1 MILTRGML
9 FHNRYLLVSA
19 LGDGASADVWKAKDT
34 KANNLMVALK
44 IFSQHSEMDTYGLQN
59 FEREFTTVYNMKHS
73 NLLPPTGYDIC
84 EGCPYL
90 VMQYCENGSCSSMI
104 GRMEEEDIIK
114 FLHDV
119 SAGLEYLHDHNIIHQ
134 DIKPD
139 NILLDDN
146 CNFMVTDFGISV
158 NAEGEVDDAGGMSGG
173 TRGYMGPE
181 RFEGITN
188 NASDIWSLGA
198 TVVELLIGYPPYGH
212 EHGGL
217 LQTQGEPLPELPAL
231 QPEVKNMILRCL
243 DENPSKR
250 IKANEIRQKIELY
263 WETGSWTIHSPRKTI
278 IVVSTVVA
286 SILMCLGIFVWDY
299 NRTKVHYYK
308 DYAEY
313 YGVPEGIG
321 RLSSNEVEHRDQS
334 YKLEFSQGKLKH
346 LSLVNSVG
354 KVIGHTDTEHMNSRY
369 SDVYYSYTDN
379 GKIDYKIIKD
389 QYGRTLFKMDY
400 DENLKTVTFRQND
413 EHGTEMNLDANTNDL
428 YKNALTTVFTE
439 KSRIS
444 RYLLEYDDKG
454 LLTERRYVGYL
465 NIDAYDKDRIHG
477 QQYKYDE
484 KGRKIEEVFIGVDG
498 KVMSNSNGLAIKKYT
513 YDEEGNWTSVKYLSA
528 DGNASHDG
536 NNCPLVRLDYDEY
549 GNRIKESYYTLD
561 GQPSIRSDVNVAGYS
576 YEYDEKGNRIRQ
588 SCFGVDG
595 SSAYCSYGFV
605 TQRDSYNENGFCTHQ
620 EFLDENDLPT
630 LCVNGTMS
638 YSSMKMIPDENGLCL
653 EAGYYDENGEL
664 MDNGGGYS
672 RIVNKYDRWGNII
685 EELFYDG
692 EEQLALVNGYYSGFQ
707 YEYDKFHRNTR
718 TCYIDRQKKITVGD
732 GIIAGY
738 DLKYDPRGALI
749 KVTSF
754 DENGK
759 PVCGKD
765 LIAGY
770 EIVYDELG
778 NQKQTKYFDEKGKP
792 CMSNAGYARAE
803 YMYHPE
809 NNFMLAAKY
818 YDVSGK
824 IVSEDYWEY
833 DERGNVVKF
842 YSLTDRKLKKG
853 TCVKRQEFDVNNR
866 QITEWYT
873 DLKGNKVNA
882 PDHSYSQ
889 VKYEYD
895 ERGNCRVAT
904 FWTVNGKPAVDEE
917 KTHRRERE
925 YNIMNKYV
933 VEKNFGLDG
942 KPLTGAD
949 VNPEGRMKYDQ
960 WGNLIEISCY
970 DGYGNPR
977 LTNEGYFIKKMKYD
991 KLRNKVQEELLGL
1004 DGELVMS
1011 KTNGYA
1017 KLDCTYDKHGNLLE
1031 TKFYNAS
1038 KCFKIETQKYNEKNQ
1053 LIEISWYDG
1062 ERKLFNGF
1070 YDVVAR
1076 ITTEYDESDVVPVK
1090 MNYFDKTG
1098 TLIGTQ
1104 RWNSKE
1110 NKWNDLQ
1117 PTGNGGGSRNISSNS
1132 NWLEA
1137 VKNDAKQLPQKLE
1150 DGVYAQSITCNNSS
1164 VTITLKLTEVSK
1176 YNLGDYDESDMKKVI
1191 EKMKTEFR
1199 KIWALPNHV
1208 SLKVCVIDKADRTM
1222 FVL

>member
-278 IVVSTVVA
+278 IVVFTVVA

-299 NRTKVHYYK
+299 NRTKVRYYK
-308 DYAEY
+308 DYSEY

-321 RLSSNEVEHRDQS
+321 RLSNNEVEHREQS
-334 YKLEFSQGKLKH
+334 YKMEFSQGKLRH
-346 LSLVNSVG
+346 LSLVNSAD

-379 GKIDYKIIKD
+379 DRIDYKIIKD

-400 DENLKTVTFRQND
+400 DENLKTVTFRLND
-413 EHGTEMNLDANTNDL
+413 EHGTEMNLDANANDL
-428 YKNALTTVFTE
+428 YKNTSTTVFAE

-454 LLTERRYVGYL
+454 LLTERRYVGFQ

-477 QQYKYDE
+477 QQYKYDD
-484 KGRKIEEVFIGVDG
+484 KGRKIEEIFIGING
-498 KVMSNSNGLAIKKYT
+498 EVMSNSDGLAIKEYT

-528 DGNASHDG
+528 DRNASHDG

-561 GQPSIRSDVNVAGYS
+561 GQPSIRSDVNVAGFS
-576 YEYDEKGNRIRQ
+576 YEHDGKGNRIRQ

-605 TQRDSYNENGFCTHQ
+605 TQRDSYNEDGFLLRR
-620 EFLDENDLPT
+620 EFLDENDSPT
-630 LCVNGTMS
+630 LYVDNGDS
-638 YSSMKMIPDENGLCL
+638 YSSITVVPNEVGLFLEFSYLDENGNPMEGTNGVARLVNT
-653 EAGYYDENGEL
+653 YDDFGNLVEQAYFDKNGEPAVV
-664 MDNGGGYS
+664 D
-672 RIVNKYDRWGNII
+672 
-685 EELFYDG
+685 
-692 EEQLALVNGYYSGFQ
+692 GYYSIQ
-707 YEYDKFHRNTR
+707 KWEYDKFSRNTR
-718 TCYIDRQKKITVGD
+718 EYFLDAQKKMVTSD
-732 GIIAGY
+732 GLVADY
-738 DLKYDPRGALI
+738 RLEYNRQGALTKI
-749 KVTSF
+749 SYRN
-754 DENGK
+754 ESGK
-759 PVCGKD
+759 LVAGSG
-765 LIAGY
+765 LFAGY
-770 EIVYDELG
+770 EIIYDELG
-778 NQKQTKYFDEKGKP
+778 NQKQIKYFDADSALCLG
-792 CMSNAGYARAE
+792 AGGYAVEE
-803 YMYHPE
+803 YVYHPE
-809 NNFMLAAKY
+809 NNFRLATKY
-818 YDVSGK
+818 YNVSGK
-824 IVSEDYWEY
+824 IVSEDYSEY
-833 DERGNVVKF
+833 DEKGNVVKS
-842 YSLTDRKLKKG
+842 YSLVDKKLKNG
-853 TCVKRQEFDVNNR
+853 TNVTRKEYDGNNR
-866 QITEWYT
+866 LITEWYT
-873 DLKGNKVNA
+873 DLNGKKVNRKGY
-882 PDHSYSQ
+882 SYSQ
-889 VKYEYD
+889 LKYEYD
-895 ERGNCRVAT
+895 KNGNCIVTT
-904 FWTVNGKPAVDEE
+904 FWGIDGKPSVDEQ
-917 KTHRRERE
+917 KSHRRVRE
-925 YNIMNKYV
+925 FDAMNRVV
-933 VEKNFGLDG
+933 VEKNFNVDG
-942 KPLTGAD
+942 KPLSGKS
-949 VNPEGRMKYDQ
+949 VNPEGRVKYDQ
-960 WGNLIEISCY
+960 WGNMVEVSCY

-977 LTNEGYFIKKMKYD
+977 LTNDGFFIKKMKYD
-991 KLRNKVQEELLGL
+991 KRRNIVHEELLGVK
-1004 DGELVMS
+1004 GELVMS
-1011 KTNGYA
+1011 KNNGYA
-1017 KLDCTYDKHGNLLE
+1017 KLDCTYDEHGNRLE
-1031 TKFYNAS
+1031 TQYYNTS
-1038 KCFKIETQKYNEKNQ
+1038 KCFKIETWKYNDKNQ
-1053 LIEISWYDG
+1053 LIEQCIYNGD
-1062 ERKLFNGF
+1062 RKLSDEF
-1070 YDVVAR
+1070 YGVSR
-1076 ITTEYDESDVVPVK
+1076 ITTEYNSSGVMPVK
-1090 MNYFDKTG
+1090 MNYYDKSG
-1098 TLIGTQ
+1098 KLIATQ
-1104 RWNSKE
+1104 KWNSQK
-1110 NKWNDLQ
+1110 NAWNDLQ
-1117 PTGNGGGSRNISSNS
+1117 MTGNGGGSRNISSNS